1 MSETHETMKMENNK
15 EKRQRKSSRSW
26 LYGKRIKAKW
36 RIRSRRRG
44 QRQQKQRVRGLKC
57 LEAEK
62 GVIIRIVKDKGGVQL
77 QPLKISTLFAC
88 CMQNQLPRQFQK
100 IRYPLFDL
108 SLWRIRLPLFFS
120 FSVMDPNKT
129 YFFIATYF
137 RDQGHKYI

>member
-44 QRQQKQRVRGLKC
+44 QRQQKDRVRGLKC

-62 GVIIRIVKDKGGVQL
+62 GVIITIVKDKGGVQL

-88 CMQNQLPRQFQK
+88 CMRNQLPRQFQK

-108 SLWRIRLPLFFS
+108 SLWRIRLPPFFFFFS
-120 FSVMDPNKT
+120 DGPKQNLLF
-129 YFFIATYF
+129 YC
-137 RDQGHKYI
+137 YIF